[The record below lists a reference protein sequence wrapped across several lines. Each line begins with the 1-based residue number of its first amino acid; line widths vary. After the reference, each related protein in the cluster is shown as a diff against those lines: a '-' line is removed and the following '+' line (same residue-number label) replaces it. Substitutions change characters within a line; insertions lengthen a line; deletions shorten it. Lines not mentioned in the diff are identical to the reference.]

1 MNRAVRMTALGA
13 AAISM
18 LALGALLKSGPAQA
32 EDDILDHEMMQLHGE
47 FEISDGDVKVIAR
60 RHKPTTIRV
69 CVDEAKHTVPLKV
82 TSDRQETLVQ
92 PGNCSD
98 VTGARITLSP
108 AARLSSDWVL
118 VGRWKHVKA

>member
-1 MNRAVRMTALGA
+1 MSKAVRVTALGA
-13 AAISM
+13 VAIAM
-18 LALGALLKSGPAQA
+18 ALGALMKAAPARA
-32 EDDILDHEMMQLHGE
+32 DIDILEHQMVQLHGE
-47 FEISDGDVKVIAR
+47 FEIGDGDVKVIAA

-82 TSDRQETLVQ
+82 TFDKQETLVQ

-108 AARLSSDWVL
+108 GGRLSSDFVL
-118 VGRWKHVKA
+118 VGQWKHVRA